1 VYISPVNQ
9 LHVVYIFTCISGLTI
24 SCISSLASA
33 EFQNLR
39 VVEHLEAKR
48 AHIEHLSF
56 VVSSAGAN
64 KADIGYHFKLKDPDV
79 CEDFEEGDIVGF
91 YKDDNGTASIQLLD
105 NKNGKEAFMA
115 GVISRSAYLEATP
128 PMDEDGLFYLFA
140 RIVSF
145 EKLSSRNRSFGRK
158 KVILVKDWSLT

>member
-1 VYISPVNQ
+1 MFLPQINYF
-9 LHVVYIFTCISGLTI
+9 LFRYLLIFFCMSF
-24 SCISSLASA
+24 LASV

-56 VVSSAGAN
+56 VVSDAGAK

-79 CEDFEEGDIVGF
+79 CGDFEEGDVVGF

-105 NKNGKEAFMA
+105 SKNGKEAFMA

-128 PMDEDGLFYLFA
+128 PMDKDGLFIQLLHGHCMFW
-140 RIVSF
+140 
-145 EKLSSRNRSFGRK
+145 
-158 KVILVKDWSLT
+158 KVIFYKQIIW

>member
-1 VYISPVNQ
+1 M
-9 LHVVYIFTCISGLTI
+9 
-24 SCISSLASA
+24 
-33 EFQNLR
+33 
-39 VVEHLEAKR
+39 VEHLEAKR

-64 KADIGYHFKLKDPDV
+64 KADIGYHFRLKDPDV
-79 CEDFEEGDIVGF
+79 CGDFDEGDVVGF

-128 PMDEDGLFYLFA
+128 PMDEDGLFN
-140 RIVSF
+140 IVSCQLA
-145 EKLSSRNRSFGRK
+145 LS
-158 KVILVKDWSLT
+158 ILKSYLRGTDHLVGKRTYL